1 MADTPFSVSFGA
13 KGAAEMWKHIM
24 DELRDRLKCKCGGAG
39 MPSDEF
45 LRKYSPASAML
56 NMLKVSPDNSSTC
69 DTSYSILHPT
79 ILDVVKDLHKYV
91 INPGDSTGILPCSY
105 ADLTSTGGCAFELQ
119 SKSAQLPFGI
129 GVALKTCP
137 SNPDMTFVS
146 AVAKGAMVDNLGK
159 PCSTDIGC
167 GSTRMLCK
175 DPASFA
181 GRRRSRFWS
190 FLSKTKS
197 SEPSTWREV
206 VDGFWSFLSETTP
219 SDSGISEPASPRAPA
234 SQIHRV
240 VQEGMR
246 WLRREL
252 RPEIVPSL
260 DAAADSLRSM
270 AQTVADGLDAAQA
283 VSPQL
288 RSTRSLLALQP
299 SDADVYSFLVETGL
313 YDAGDA
319 SPGCLSYSNLVANAR
334 GFAQA
339 FFPDATVAQD
349 PSYSVCVPDFDIN
362 NIQTV
367 SGQRPPIPIE
377 KSREKGTD
385 DTRLVHYV
393 TVLQGKLGC
402 RMEDDFEG
410 ERSDPH
416 PLHAVGRDAEPR
428 AQGYGCKPS

>member
-56 NMLKVSPDNSSTC
+56 NLLKVSPASSSTC

-79 ILDVVKDLHKYV
+79 ITDFVNQYLHKYV
-91 INPGDSTGILPCSY
+91 INPEDSTGIVPCSY
-105 ADLTSTGGCAFELQ
+105 ADLTTTGGCAFEL
-119 SKSAQLPFGI
+119 KSTNTQLPFGI

-159 PCSTDIGC
+159 PCSSDIKC
-167 GSTRMLCK
+167 GSTSMLCK

-190 FLSKTKS
+190 FLSKSKS
-197 SEPSTWREV
+197 SEHSTWREA
-206 VDGFWSFLSETTP
+206 VDEFWSFLSETRP
-219 SDSGISEPASPRAPA
+219 SDAGISEPASPRAPA

-252 RPEIVPSL
+252 RPETVPSL
-260 DAAADSLRSM
+260 DAAADALRSM

-299 SDADVYSFLVETGL
+299 SDADVYSFLVSTGL

-319 SPGCLSYSNLVANAR
+319 SPGCLTYSNLVENAR

-349 PSYSVCVPDFDIN
+349 ASYSVCMPDFNIN
-362 NIQTV
+362 DIQTV
-367 SGQRPPIPIE
+367 SGQTPPVPIE
-377 KSREKGTD
+377 ERSRERGTD

-393 TVLQGKLGC
+393 TVLQGQLGC
-402 RMEDDFEG
+402 RMEDEFEG
-410 ERSDPH
+410 E
-416 PLHAVGRDAEPR
+416 
-428 AQGYGCKPS
+428 